1 MNDVLRAHI
10 RRYPKMELADVVKL
24 LYQSEFAGGHLI
36 KNDAESFAR
45 LEQESLTAQ
54 PCPAFSGAF
63 EDIGGG
69 LCRAHIAQIKAHGI
83 GMQTLHRLF
92 AATAHAVRGSTE
104 SFEQKLGAFFA
115 DCTAGA
121 LPFSAE
127 DLKNYTDKQQALGW
141 PPVSHSAA
149 YREAYAPAYR
159 IVKADYC
166 RYIKAFADIDS
177 LLSKKP
183 FVTVAIDGPSG
194 AGKSTLASLFHE
206 VYRCSVLHMDD
217 FFLPNS
223 RKTPERLAEPGGN
236 IDHERFLQEVLEP
249 LKTRKPFSYRVYSCK
264 EDRLFAPVQLHT
276 SPLCIVEG
284 VYSLHPMLS
293 PNYDYKIFI
302 DADRETQS
310 ARILERS
317 GQELHSR
324 FVQEWI
330 PLEDKYFAAFEI
342 KKQCDMVY
350 TAGD

>member
-1 MNDVLRAHI
+1 MIGVLRAHI
-10 RRYPKMELADVVKL
+10 RRYPKMELADALKL

-36 KNDAESFAR
+36 KSDAESFAR

-69 LCRAHIAQIKAHGI
+69 LCRAHMARTKALGI

-92 AATAHAVRGSTE
+92 AATARFVRGSTE
-104 SFEQKLGAFFA
+104 SFEQKLSIIYA
-115 DCTAGA
+115 DCAAGT

-127 DLKNYTDKQQALGW
+127 DLKNCLDKQRTQGW

-149 YREAYAPAYR
+149 YRAAYAPAYR

-166 RYIKAFADIDS
+166 RYIKAFADIDN

-194 AGKSTLASLFHE
+194 AGKSTLAALFRE
-206 VYRCSVLHMDD
+206 LYSCSVLHMDD
-217 FFLPNS
+217 FFLPPP
-223 RKTPERLAEPGGN
+223 RKTPERLLEPGGN
-236 IDHERFLQEVLEP
+236 IDHERFLNEVLEP
-249 LKTRKPFSYRVYSCK
+249 LKCREPFAYRVYNCK
-264 EDRLFAPVQLHT
+264 EDRLSAPVPLSP

-284 VYSLHPMLS
+284 VYSLHPRLLPS
-293 PNYDYKIFI
+293 YDYRIFL

-310 ARILERS
+310 ARILARS
-317 GQELHSR
+317 GQELHGR

-330 PLEDKYFAAFEI
+330 PLENKYFAAFDI
-342 KKQCDMVY
+342 KKQCVSFF
-350 TAGD
+350 